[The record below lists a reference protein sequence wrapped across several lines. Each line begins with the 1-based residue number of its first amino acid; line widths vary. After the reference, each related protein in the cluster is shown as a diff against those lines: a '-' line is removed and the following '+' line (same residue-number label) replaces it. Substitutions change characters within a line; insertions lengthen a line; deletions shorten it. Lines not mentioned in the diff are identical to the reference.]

1 MLQKRWP
8 APFASGGSCLW
19 YVTFPRFSSAL
30 WLNKRTRTGS
40 LILLNVLT
48 LFTTSNFVE
57 DSEIALLLLAGVIY
71 TQQVDMGFDKVD
83 LDNPIATLLYFKTL
97 YQAFSRAPP
106 DEVDELF
113 KDLTRLMNLGGSG
126 DAEGEAHRIMR
137 SAAEQIHTVFQNLNQ
152 DSTSNTANYVL
163 QVMREAVESLIE
175 LAEDDEDDES
185 ETKYTFQLIRNHSKK
200 DASSVLKDY
209 ESLG

>member
-1 MLQKRWP
+1 MLQKRWS
-8 APFASGGSCLW
+8 ASFASGGSCLW
-19 YVTFPRFSSAL
+19 YVIFPFLKCSIVQQRPR
-30 WLNKRTRTGS
+30 KGS
-40 LILLNVLT
+40 LILLNALT

-57 DSEIALLLLAGVIY
+57 DSEVALLLLAGVIY
-71 TQQVDMGFDKVD
+71 IQQVDMGFDEVD
-83 LDNPIATLLYFKTL
+83 LDDSIATLFYFKSL

-113 KDLTRLMNLGGSG
+113 KDLTRLMKVGGPS
-126 DAEGEAHRIMR
+126 DAEGEAHRIVR

-152 DSTSNTANYVL
+152 DSISDTANYVL

-175 LAEDDEDDES
+175 LAQDNEDDES